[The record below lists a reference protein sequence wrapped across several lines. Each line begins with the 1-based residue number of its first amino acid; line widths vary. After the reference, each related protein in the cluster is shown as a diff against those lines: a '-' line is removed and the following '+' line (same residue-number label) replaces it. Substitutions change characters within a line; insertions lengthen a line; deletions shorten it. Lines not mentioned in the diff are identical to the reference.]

1 MAFIPPAASLALLRG
16 VDFAR
21 AKDCAQEAKAIYDAL
36 DASEAGW
43 DDPNRCKALLEFPD
57 GGPVFWSAKMAVD
70 ADGPPAAPG
79 LPDGKGLDPA
89 SGRPDTSFTFADGG
103 GLPSAVVPYIV
114 LPQSRPRSNR
124 PFHPGLA
131 VGDLAVVIYGNKI
144 APAICGD
151 LGPYRLIGE
160 ASIRVHENLRQRGV
174 PDPCKARDVHG
185 NCLKILNEGVAEDVL
200 YFAFPNSALG
210 PRLTLR
216 HAEKQI
222 RDAALACYD
231 GFRARQA

>member
-1 MAFIPPAASLALLRG
+1 MIFVPPPASLALLRG

-21 AKDCAQEAKAIYDAL
+21 ASPCLPDAKAIYDGF
-36 DASEAGW
+36 DASEAGR
-43 DDPNRCKALLEFPD
+43 DDPNRCKALLEFPA

-70 ADGPPAAPG
+70 ADGPPAGPG

-89 SGRPDTSFTFADGG
+89 SGRPDTSFTFADGQ
-103 GLPSAVVPYIV
+103 GLPSAIVPYIV

-124 PFHPGLA
+124 PFHPALA
-131 VGDLAVVIYGNKI
+131 IGDLAVVIHGTKI

-160 ASIRVHENLRQRGV
+160 ASIRVHEDLRQRGV
-174 PDPCKARDVHG
+174 PDPCKARDAQG
-185 NCLKILNEGVAEDVL
+185 NCLKILNVSVAEDVL

-210 PRLTLR
+210 PRLTL
-216 HAEKQI
+216 HNAERLI
-222 RDAALACYD
+222 RAGALACFD
-231 GFRARQA
+231 GLRAAQG